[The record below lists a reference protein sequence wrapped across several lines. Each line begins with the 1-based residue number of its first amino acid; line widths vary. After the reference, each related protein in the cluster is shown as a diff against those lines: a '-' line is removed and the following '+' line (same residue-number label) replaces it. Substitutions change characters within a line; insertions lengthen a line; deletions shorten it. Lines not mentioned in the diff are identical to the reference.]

1 MPAIWKPTIL
11 LFAAMI
17 LFGAMYIRQ
26 PAHSNTAQATA
37 TAVVEPYEIMRTAP
51 VLPATEVDAYQ

>member
-1 MPAIWKPTIL
+1 MSPIWKPTIL

-26 PAHSNTAQATA
+26 PAQSNTAQATA
-37 TAVVEPYEIMRTAP
+37 TAVVEPYEIMRLVGP
-51 VLPATEVDAYQ
+51 LPATVVDAYQ

>member
-1 MPAIWKPTIL
+1 
-11 LFAAMI
+11 MI